1 MFVAVGRIPEQA
13 EALATAARLGNLALV
28 DAGRLLAGT
37 LPRILVR
44 ATPDGESVA
53 AALGGAGFAAWTGEP
68 ADIPTDTQRIV
79 VRSLAWEADGFRA
92 TDSLGVDHPCPAAS
106 VRLLQR
112 GARTHQATDITRT
125 KETKFNLGRAVLSG
139 GLLLTKTVTR
149 VKETTTHTKEPFLL
163 LQRNDGQPDLMLYEH
178 RMNYACLEAEMRH
191 ATLANF
197 DRLCQRLQALCATA
211 PLDDRVGRPGFV
223 AGLPHLPVEA
233 LDLALHLVSEARRR
247 SC

>member
-1 MFVAVGRIPEQA
+1 MAVGRIPEQA
-13 EALATAARLGNLALV
+13 EALATAARLGNLALP

-44 ATPDGESVA
+44 ASPEAEALA
-53 AALGGAGFAAWTGEP
+53 AALGAAGFVAWTGEP
-68 ADIPTDTQRIV
+68 ADVPTDEQRIV
-79 VRSLAWEADGFRA
+79 VRSLAWEPGGFRA
-92 TDSLGVDHPCPAAS
+92 TDSLGVQHPCPAAS

-112 GARTHQATDITRT
+112 GARSHQATDITQT

-139 GLLLTKTVTR
+139 GLLLTKTTAR

-163 LQRNDGQPDLMLYEH
+163 LQRGDGQPDLLISEH
-178 RMNYACLEAEMRH
+178 RVNYACLGAEMKH

-197 DRLCQRLQALCATA
+197 NLLCQRLQALCAAA
-211 PLDDRVGRPGFV
+211 PLDDRVARPGFV
-223 AGLPHLPVEA
+223 AGQPHLSVDA